1 MKIYIAS
8 GFRRGKDAVQVITW
22 KLAAFGMV
30 CTQTWH
36 EDSGEG
42 DRALVAARD
51 LREIESADALLL
63 YSEGC
68 KDSHGGVHFEA
79 GYARA
84 LGKLFFVV
92 GEPLHI
98 FCEFADGIY
107 PSIQEFMG
115 AQLEFGKSTEYK
127 KAPAFERAAGFEK
140 ARQFGSA
147 A

>member
-8 GFRRGKDAVQVITW
+8 GFRRGKDAVQVITR
-22 KLAAFGMV
+22 KLATVGMA

-36 EDSGEG
+36 EDGGEC
-42 DRALVAARD
+42 DRAQVAARD
-51 LREIESADALLL
+51 LREIEAADALLL

-84 LGKLFFVV
+84 LGKMFFVV

-98 FCEFADGIY
+98 FCEIADGIY
-107 PSIQEFMG
+107 PSIQEFVE
-115 AQLEFGKSTEYK
+115 AQLEFGKLTACK
-127 KAPAFERAAGFEK
+127 KAPAFEHATGFAE
-140 ARQFGSA
+140 ARQYGSA

>member
-8 GFRRGKDAVQVITW
+8 GFRRGKDAVQAITRR
-22 KLAAFGMV
+22 LAEFGMV

-36 EDSGEG
+36 EDSGEC
-42 DRALVAARD
+42 DRAMIAARD
-51 LREIESADALLL
+51 LREIEAADALLL

-84 LGKLFFVV
+84 LGKMFFVV

-98 FCEFADGIY
+98 FCEIADGIY
-107 PSIQEFMG
+107 PSIQEFM
-115 AQLEFGKSTEYK
+115 AVQLEFGRSTEYK
-127 KAPAFERAAGFEK
+127 KAPAFEKTAGFEK
-140 ARQFGSA
+140 APQFGSA